1 MFKNLKRSL
10 LTLLAA
16 LTLAA
21 PVSLVA
27 AANLER
33 DHVLVQVDA
42 AYHRWH
48 CHHWYDRWGHR
59 HERCWER
66 R

>member
-10 LTLLAA
+10 VTLFAV

-42 AYHRWH
+42 ACHHRH

-59 HERCWER
+59 HERCREHR
-66 R
+66 

>member
-10 LTLLAA
+10 VTLFAV

-42 AYHRWH
+42 AYRHWH
-48 CHHWYDRWGHR
+48 CHHWYRHGRW